1 MVPIA
6 FNMPPVGLAVTLEPG
21 VRRILAPNPS
31 AFTGPGTNSYIIG
44 QERVA
49 IIDPGPDSPD
59 HLQALLAAVGSKDRI
74 EAIVITHSHTDHTAL
89 LPRLRQVTDAP
100 VLAFGDSTVGRREDL
115 TGLEGLGGGEGWDA
129 DFRPDRCVV
138 HGERISG
145 ADWELGVLHTPGHF
159 GNHIAL
165 SFGASIL
172 SGDLAMGWSTSI
184 VSPPDGDMSD
194 YMNSLEVLLNS
205 GAQRLYPGHGET
217 VEDAPARLN
226 ELRQH
231 RLLREAQ
238 VLAALAAESGDITA
252 LATRIYQDLAPG
264 LIPAAA
270 RNVLAHLI
278 DLQRRGLVQHQAGN
292 LTDTLWSRS

>member
-1 MVPIA
+1 MAPIL
-6 FNMPPVGLAVTLEPG
+6 FNMPPVGQAVTLEPG

-44 QERVA
+44 QDGVA
-49 IIDPGPDSPD
+49 IIDPGPDSPQ
-59 HLQALLAAVGSKDRI
+59 HLEALLAAVGCKDKI
-74 EAIVITHSHTDHTAL
+74 EAIVITHSHTDHTGL
-89 LPRLRQVTDAP
+89 LPRLRAVTDAP

-115 TGLEGLGGGEGWDA
+115 VGLAGLGGGEGFDA
-129 DFRPDRCVV
+129 GFRPDRCLV

-145 ADWELGVLHTPGHF
+145 SDWELGVLHTPGHF

-184 VSPPDGDMSD
+184 VSPPDGDMGD
-194 YMNSLEVLLNS
+194 YMNSLEALLNS
-205 GAQRLYPGHGET
+205 GARRLYPGHGEV

-238 VLAALAAESGDITA
+238 VLAALAIESGDIDG
-252 LATRIYQDLAPG
+252 LAARIYQDVAPG
-264 LIPAAA
+264 LLPAAA
-270 RNVLAHLI
+270 RNVLAHLL
-278 DLQRRGLVQHQAGN
+278 DLRRRGLVTPQDGP
-292 LTDTLWSRS
+292 LTAAVWSRA